1 MSATII
7 NQFKTLFIMLKEFKN
22 FIMTGNVI
30 DFAVAVIMAGALG
43 LVINGF
49 VDNIAMPFV
58 GHFAGGM
65 NFEDLHYAMD
75 GNDYATLAAAKEAGG
90 AVIAYGAWIN
100 TIVNLLIV
108 GFVMFLLVKAYN
120 KTKAPAEDAPAGPT
134 AEELL
139 AEIRDSLRK

>member
-1 MSATII
+1 
-7 NQFKTLFIMLKEFKN
+7 MLKEFKD

-49 VDNIAMPFV
+49 VDHIAMPFV

-65 NFEDLHYAMD
+65 NFEDLHVAMD
-75 GNDYATLAAAKEAGG
+75 GNDYNTLAAAKEAGG

-108 GFVMFLLVKAYN
+108 GLVMFMLVKAYN
-120 KTKAPAEDAPAGPT
+120 KTKAPEPEAAPAGPT

-139 AEIRDSLRK
+139 TEIRDSLRK